1 MWEMLA
7 RNGRRPMAKRGA
19 GGRVDEAE
27 QATFKPD
34 LLAGKTAFI
43 SGGTSGINLGIA
55 KRFTSLGARVAV
67 LGRNAEKAHAAAAE
81 IDSACGAAGTLALTA
96 DVRDYAALDS
106 ALATAAAE
114 LGKLDILIAGQAGNF
129 PALALG
135 MSANAFKAVIDIDL
149 IGTFNVFRAG
159 HRHLSIPGASLIA
172 ITAGQ
177 AVRPIPLQSHV
188 CAAKAGVNMIVK
200 TLAIEW
206 GPMGVRVNGISP
218 GPIADTEG
226 MRRLAPT
233 PEAEQGATMANPL
246 RRFGRKDEIGDA
258 AVFLCS
264 PAGAY
269 VTGTIL
275 DVDGGSGAGSA
286 AGLGRGGEPVNAG
299 GGLARA

>member
-1 MWEMLA
+1 MS
-7 RNGRRPMAKRGA
+7 
-19 GGRVDEAE
+19 EAA
-27 QATFKPD
+27 QTTFRPD
-34 LLAGKTAFI
+34 LLAGRTAFI

-55 KRFTSLGARVAV
+55 KRFVGLGARVAV
-67 LGRNAEKAHAAAAE
+67 LGRNPEKARLAAQE
-81 IDSACGAAGTLALTA
+81 IDAECGGPGALALTA
-96 DVRDYAALDS
+96 DVRDYAAVET
-106 ALATAAAE
+106 AIATAAGE

-149 IGTFNVFRAG
+149 IGTFNLFRAG
-159 HRHLSIPGASLIA
+159 HQHLALPGASLIA

-177 AVRPIPLQSHV
+177 AVRPMALQAHV
-188 CAAKAGVNMIVK
+188 CAAKAGVNMLVK

-206 GPMGVRVNGISP
+206 GPLGVRVNGICP
-218 GPIADTEG
+218 GPIAETEG

-233 PEAEQGATMANPL
+233 PESEAAVTRNNPL
-246 RRFGRKDEIGDA
+246 GRFGRKDEIGDA

-286 AGLGRGGEPVNAG
+286 ASLPRS
-299 GGLARA
+299 